1 MPSLKRILCI
11 ADAPGPA
18 EFLLSVIPLLQE
30 RYAASIIAV
39 GTADRV
45 FANIP
50 HQIANDEA
58 TGERMYRDAGPDLL
72 VVAIS
77 SLIDGP
83 YVNNRLIECAATDSV
98 PTICLEDFWANHRWP
113 TNRRMIAHYRAVCV
127 LDEFAAKLWREDGF
141 RGAIQVTGNPAFDRF
156 ATVDVAAER
165 NRLRGQMGIGR
176 DDRVIYYAGQGARDE
191 RIPADRATFAFLAD
205 VIRALHD
212 PALRLIVRP
221 HPRAREIGY
230 YAEFSRGMNVI
241 IDTSTVSF
249 TEELLP
255 AADIIISMSGTN
267 LIHACYLRIPAVS
280 ILLPDAGRSILQ
292 QLGLDD
298 FPPNT
303 SGASIGVYK
312 PVTEKLSLLIER
324 ILTDSA
330 YRSAIRHTQEEYF
343 LADGRAA
350 ERVATAVNQF
360 AAAK

>member
-1 MPSLKRILCI
+1 
-11 ADAPGPA
+11 
-18 EFLLSVIPLLQE
+18 
-30 RYAASIIAV
+30 
-39 GTADRV
+39 
-45 FANIP
+45 
-50 HQIANDEA
+50 
-58 TGERMYRDAGPDLL
+58 
-72 VVAIS
+72 
-77 SLIDGP
+77 
-83 YVNNRLIECAATDSV
+83 
-98 PTICLEDFWANHRWP
+98 
-113 TNRRMIAHYRAVCV
+113 
-127 LDEFAAKLWREDGF
+127 
-141 RGAIQVTGNPAFDRF
+141 
-156 ATVDVAAER
+156 
-165 NRLRGQMGIGR
+165 
-176 DDRVIYYAGQGARDE
+176 
-191 RIPADRATFAFLAD
+191 
-205 VIRALHD
+205 
-212 PALRLIVRP
+212 
-221 HPRAREIGY
+221 
-230 YAEFSRGMNVI
+230 MNVI